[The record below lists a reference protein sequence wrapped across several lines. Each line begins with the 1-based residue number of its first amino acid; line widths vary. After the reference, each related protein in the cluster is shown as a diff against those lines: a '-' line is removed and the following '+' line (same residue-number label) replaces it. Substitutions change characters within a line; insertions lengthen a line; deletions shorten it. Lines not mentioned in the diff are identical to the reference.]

1 MDYEEAIN
9 KQYGMSDLG
18 TKILNALKDEGIDT
32 KKQIQENLAS
42 IEDLHIRGRSAT
54 MELIQEAGL
63 NENTNVLDVGCGI
76 GGPARAIVT
85 EFGCNV
91 TGLDLC
97 KEFCDAAEM
106 INNLLGL
113 DKKIEIRQGNALDMP
128 FDDESFDFVMVQHV
142 LMNIKNK
149 DELLSQ
155 IHRVLHPQGRLA
167 LYEICAGLVN
177 SIYFPVMWANDLS
190 ISFLVTPNEF
200 RQLIK
205 NNGFKELSWKDNT
218 AKVLEGYQTR
228 KSKQS
233 SNRPQKPQPINYNL
247 VFKNLKEKGRN
258 TIRNFEEGRIIVI
271 QGLFEH
277 IEN

>member
-1 MDYEEAIN
+1 MDYEEAIS
-9 KQYGMSDLG
+9 KQYGMADLG
-18 TKILNALKDEGIDT
+18 TKILSALRDEGIDT
-32 KKQIQENLAS
+32 KRKIQESLAS

-63 NENTNVLDVGCGI
+63 NESMKVLDVGCGI
-76 GGPARAIVT
+76 GGPTRAIVT

-106 INNLLGL
+106 INIQLEL
-113 DKKIEIRQGNALDMP
+113 DKKIKIRQGNALDMP

-149 DELLSQ
+149 NDLLSQ
-155 IHRVLHPQGRLA
+155 IHRVLCPQGRLA
-167 LYEICAGLVN
+167 LYEICAGLN
-177 SIYFPVMWANDLS
+177 TPIIYPVMWANDPS
-190 ISFLVTPNEF
+190 INFLINPNEF

-205 NNGFKELSWKDNT
+205 DNGFIELSWKDGT
-218 AKVLEGYQTR
+218 AKVLEGFQIR

-233 SNRPQKPQPINYNL
+233 STRPSKTQPINYGL
-247 VFKNLKEKGRN
+247 IFKNLKEKARN
-258 TIRNFEEGRIIVI
+258 LIRNYEEGRIVVI